1 MQKKFHTTCTCR
13 CTLQYK
19 SMTCMLRRCTFLKT
33 SLNIWYVKPIMVFD
47 FNTLQTNFNE
57 LIKVV
62 FSRFLLNH
70 HSTKR
75 NKTTKQN
82 GIVSHEYCEV
92 EHGCFTPLV
101 FSTSG
106 GMSKAAT
113 IVYKRL
119 ANLLSIRRNF
129 PYPTLMGWLHWVPPQ
144 VLHNVCS
151 WLQIP
156 LWTPCVSCS
165 CWPRA
170 CWVQG
175 VSFTPYLV
183 FLV

>member
-19 SMTCMLRRCTFLKT
+19 SMTCMLRRCTFFKT
-33 SLNIWYVKPIMVFD
+33 IEYLIRKTIME
-47 FNTLQTNFNE
+47 NE

-62 FSRFLLNH
+62 FSRLLLNH
-70 HSTKR
+70 HSNKQ

-82 GIVSHEYCEV
+82 GIVSRDYCEV

-129 PYPTLMGWLHWVPPQ
+129 PYPTLMGWLHRVPPQ

-175 VSFTPYLV
+175 VPFTPYLV